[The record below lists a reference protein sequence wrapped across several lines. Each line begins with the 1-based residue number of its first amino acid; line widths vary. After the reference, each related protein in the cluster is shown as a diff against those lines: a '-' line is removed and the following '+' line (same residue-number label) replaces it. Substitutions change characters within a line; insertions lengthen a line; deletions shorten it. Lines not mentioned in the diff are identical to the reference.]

1 MQNER
6 LTNFRRWRI
15 LDNNIKNALTGKK
28 YPALEFQRAVGWC
41 EGVPGM
47 MQLALEQPPERSVCQ

>member
-28 YPALEFQRAVGWC
+28 YPALEFQRAVGW
-41 EGVPGM
+41 
-47 MQLALEQPPERSVCQ
+47 